1 MSIFSDVFGGGN
13 SGAVTSS
20 LPAWMQPYMENILQ
34 KNQGALESGELSKV
48 AGTNAN
54 LADAFSGG
62 GKAIIDS
69 YQSGDKTL
77 GDQSKRLET
86 MAKDGGAEEL
96 KDALALDIGMGNAG
110 LNNQFGGGGT
120 LGSARHNLAASTSA
134 DAAKAKYAQQVI
146 ANKTAA
152 EQALGGN
159 VGQQSG
165 LATGSTSALTN
176 LGTTERGVEQQKLD
190 STWQGI
196 QRAAS
201 TMFGGAAQ
209 NKQSAT
215 PGK

>member
-1 MSIFSDVFGGGN
+1 MSIVSSIFGGGN
-13 SGAVTSS
+13 SGAVTPS
-20 LPAWMQPYMENILQ
+20 LPAWMTPFFENILT
-34 KNQGALESGELSKV
+34 KNQNALESGKLSEV

-62 GKAIIDS
+62 GKAIIDA
-69 YQSGDKTL
+69 YKEGNKAL
-77 GDQSKRLET
+77 GSQQTRLET
-86 MAKDGGAEEL
+86 MAQKGGADEL

-110 LNNQFGGGGT
+110 LNNQFGGGGV
-120 LGSARHNLAASTSA
+120 LGSARHNLAAETAS

-146 ANKTAA
+146 ANKAAA
-152 EQALGGN
+152 EQALGSNIGA
-159 VGQQSG
+159 QAS
-165 LATGSTSALTN
+165 LATGNTAALTN
-176 LGTTERGVEQQKLD
+176 LGNTERSIEQQKLD

-201 TMFGGAAQ
+201 TIFGGAAQ